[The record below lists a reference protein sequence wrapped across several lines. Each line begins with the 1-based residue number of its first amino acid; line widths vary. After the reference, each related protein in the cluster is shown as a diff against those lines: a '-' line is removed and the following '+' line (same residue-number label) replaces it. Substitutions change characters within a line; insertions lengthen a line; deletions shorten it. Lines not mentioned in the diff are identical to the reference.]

1 MKEFISKY
9 KLYFILG
16 VILVLTI
23 IGFIFFSSKTEVQ
36 ASPIVEEVLEKEEV
50 KEEKKE
56 EVILYVDIK
65 GEVKKP
71 GVYKVKEN
79 TRVNDIISL
88 AGGLTKNANTRSINL
103 SKKVTDEMVIIV
115 HSKSEITD
123 FSKTKEVEK
132 SIVQNCNNES
142 YSIVN
147 EACTSNV
154 EQTTNSGLIS
164 LNTAT
169 KEELMTLSGIGE
181 KKALDII
188 SYREQNNGF
197 KTIEEVMNISGI
209 GETLFAQIKDFITI

>member
-1 MKEFISKY
+1 MKEFIAKY

-16 VILVLTI
+16 VILVFII
-23 IGFIFFSSKTEVQ
+23 IGFIFFSGKTEVQ
-36 ASPIVEEVLEKEEV
+36 ASPIVEEVKEKEEIKNDE
-50 KEEKKE
+50 KEE
-56 EVILYVDIK
+56 IIFYVDIK

-71 GVYKVKEN
+71 GVYKVTEN
-79 TRVNDIISL
+79 TRVNDIITL

-103 SKKVTDEMVIIV
+103 SKRVTDEMVIIV

-132 SIVQNCNNES
+132 SIIKNCNIES
-142 YSIVN
+142 YSLVN
-147 EACTSNV
+147 GACADNTETPTTS
-154 EQTTNSGLIS
+154 SLIS

-169 KEELMTLSGIGE
+169 QEELMTLSGIGE

-197 KTIEEVMNISGI
+197 KTIEEIMNISGI
-209 GETLFAQIKDFITI
+209 GETLFAQIKDYITI

>member
-1 MKEFISKY
+1 MKEFIAKY

-16 VILVLTI
+16 VILVFII
-23 IGFIFFSSKTEVQ
+23 IGFIFFSGKTEVQ
-36 ASPIVEEVLEKEEV
+36 ASPIVEEVKEKEE
-50 KEEKKE
+50 
-56 EVILYVDIK
+56 IIFYVDIK

-71 GVYKVKEN
+71 GVYKVTEN
-79 TRVNDIISL
+79 TRVNDIITL

-103 SKKVTDEMVIIV
+103 SKRVTDEMVIIV

-132 SIVQNCNNES
+132 SIIKNCNIES
-142 YSIVN
+142 YSLVN
-147 EACTSNV
+147 GACADNTETPTTS
-154 EQTTNSGLIS
+154 SLIS

-169 KEELMTLSGIGE
+169 QEELMTLSGIGE

-197 KTIEEVMNISGI
+197 KTIEEIMNISGI
-209 GETLFAQIKDFITI
+209 GETLFAQIKDYITI